1 MLLLIVQFLLG
12 TAVNLFVAIP
22 PITLGRTLTTTLAA
36 SPRAWSGDYASSVD
50 ACVAHLPRPSTRANR
65 DWDLLRR
72 ASGKAAA
79 PLVAAAL
86 GAIGILAAGVNGGS
100 FLVSGENYS
109 SMLMAAGF
117 AIAVTAYSVA
127 MFLASP
133 QNHSKSNSVLIGDE
147 Y

>member
-1 MLLLIVQFLLG
+1 MQFLLG

-22 PITLGRTLTTTLAA
+22 PDHSGAHADNYIGGVAESMVWAITQAPLTLVLHTFLGLLLVLTAIGICFAA
-36 SPRAWSGDYASSVD
+36 
-50 ACVAHLPRPSTRANR
+50 
-65 DWDLLRR
+65 LRER
-72 ASGKAAA
+72 RRA

-127 MFLASP
+127 MFLSP
-133 QNHSKSNSVLIGDE
+133 PHKTTLNRTQSSSGDE